1 MNLERFFLSLVAR
14 KQKKKEEEAP
24 AKLLD
29 DLFRKTKST
38 PCIYWLPLTAE
49 QVSKRCSHTKLLLLE
64 LLTSYKI
71 IV

>member
-1 MNLERFFLSLVAR
+1 VNLEGFFSSSVAR

-49 QVSKRCSHTKLLLLE
+49 QVWKRCSRANSLLDL
-64 LLTSYKI
+64 
-71 IV
+71 

>member
-1 MNLERFFLSLVAR
+1 MNSIDYCSDLMLISLYIAVRNLELFFLSFVVR

-49 QVSKRCSHTKLLLLE
+49 QVC
-64 LLTSYKI
+64 
-71 IV
+71 

>member
-1 MNLERFFLSLVAR
+1 MIFFLSSVAR

-49 QVSKRCSHTKLLLLE
+49 QVGRRCSHAKLLLLE
-64 LLTSYKI
+64 LFTSYEM